1 MSNQET
7 SRPFAP
13 TNDSASNPMPNSLRA
28 KCSSK
33 DNSMTNQAQSP
44 QAADSAMGKAS
55 SSEEHAGKLTYGEY
69 LKIPQL
75 LNLQQRRVGDQS
87 QDRKSTHLNSS
98 HVAISYAVF
107 CLKKKKKTMKTTP

>member
-7 SRPFAP
+7 SRPFSP

-33 DNSMTNQAQSP
+33 DNYMTNQAQSP
-44 QAADSAMGKAS
+44 QPADSAMGKAS

-87 QDRKSTHLNSS
+87 HDEKIGRAS
-98 HVAISYAVF
+98 
-107 CLKKKKKTMKTTP
+107 CRERG